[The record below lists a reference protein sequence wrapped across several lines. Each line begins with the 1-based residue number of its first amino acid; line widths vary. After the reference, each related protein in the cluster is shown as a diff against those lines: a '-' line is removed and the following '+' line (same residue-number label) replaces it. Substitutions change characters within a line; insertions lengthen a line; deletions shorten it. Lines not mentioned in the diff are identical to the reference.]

1 MFETIR
7 FSRQKTDR
15 QAGSTMLIAIF
26 LSTII
31 LSIGLGAAEMVIKE
45 LNFSSDL
52 LFGEQAYYAA
62 ESGVEVALMKLEKL
76 PVEHIEDVRLPL
88 GAAAFSPRIDNIIR
102 AGDELE
108 AMRLEPL
115 QTKRWRLLA
124 DTDAGL
130 GAQLSPAFHFDV
142 AVDPTGSDWQ
152 WKVLCQ
158 DIIGSTHSLQAVLS
172 DQPVYLDFLYHPA
185 VLGLA
190 GNGIQTD
197 FADWVAG
204 RVPGIPELATDT
216 CFFSLQNLSSNNL
229 DFVIT
234 NQIDLM
240 APPVAKVE
248 STGYAGN
255 RQKRID
261 FDYAQQNLGGLFD
274 FIFFHWEEE
283 E

>member
-1 MFETIR
+1 MFKKLR
-7 FSRQKTDR
+7 FSRHKTDR

-62 ESGVEVALMKLEKL
+62 ESGVEVALMKLETS
-76 PVEHIEDVRLPL
+76 PVEHIENVRLPL
-88 GAAAFSPRIDNIIR
+88 GDAAFSPKIDNITLP
-102 AGDELE
+102 GETFE
-108 AMRLEPL
+108 TMRLEPL

-124 DTDAGL
+124 DIDDGLSTD
-130 GAQLSPAFHFDV
+130 LSPAFHFDI
-142 AVDPTGSDWQ
+142 AMDPTGSGWQ

-172 DQPVYLDFLYHPA
+172 DQSFYPDFLYHPA
-185 VLGLA
+185 VIGLA
-190 GNGIQTD
+190 GNGTSTD
-197 FADWVAG
+197 FANWVAG
-204 RVPGIPELATDT
+204 RVPGVPELAADT

-234 NQIDLM
+234 NQIDPM
-240 APPVAKVE
+240 APPTANVE

-274 FIFFHWEEE
+274 FIFFHWEGGS
-283 E
+283 